1 MPRIAIIGTGL
12 IGASIGLGLKAS
24 GEIDSLE
31 VSGYDQSADNL
42 KQAKNMGAVDVSARD
57 PRDAVR
63 GAAIVVLATPLLAM
77 RRLMHDIAPALGP
90 GAVVTDTGSTKAEVM
105 EWAARELPQPVAFV
119 GGHPM
124 AGKTDAGPEFAE
136 AGLFHDARW
145 VMVPATRSAPRAVD
159 AVRGLIEALGA
170 NVTFMDAEE
179 HDAYA
184 AAISHLPLMAATALF
199 TLAHGSDAWP
209 ELSQLAAG
217 GFRDTTRLAGTEP
230 NMAFDTAVTN
240 RTQIIHW
247 IERYVEALR
256 DLQDRIADE
265 GGEEE
270 LFRLMAQT
278 SWDYTRFVDG
288 QGRRREVDEGAE
300 IPQID
305 FTTMLIGEAMV
316 DKMRELSRRSEERVE
331 DLERR
336 QRLRRNDNE

>member
-24 GEIDSLE
+24 GEIEDLE
-31 VSGYDQSADNL
+31 VAGYDRSSDNL
-42 KQAKNMGAVDVSARD
+42 KQAKRMGALDVSARD
-57 PRDAVR
+57 AQDAVR

-77 RRLMHDIAPALGP
+77 RRIMHEIAPALEQ

-105 EWAARELPQPVAFV
+105 EWAAGELPQPVAFV

-124 AGKTDAGPEFAE
+124 AGKTDAGPDSAE
-136 AGLFHDARW
+136 AGLFRNARW
-145 VMVPATRSAPRAVD
+145 VMVPATRSAASAVD
-159 AVRGLIEALGA
+159 AVRGMIETLGA
-170 NVTFMDAEE
+170 KVTLMDAEE
-179 HDAYA
+179 HDAYV

-217 GFRDTTRLAGTEP
+217 GFKDTTRLAGTEP
-230 NMAFDTAVTN
+230 NMAFDTAITN

-270 LFRLMAQT
+270 LFRFIAQT

-288 QGRRREVDEGAE
+288 QVGRREVDEGAE
-300 IPQID
+300 VPQID
-305 FTTMLIGEAMV
+305 FATMLVGEAMV
-316 DKMRELSRRSEERVE
+316 DKMRELTRRSEERVE
-331 DLERR
+331 ELERK
-336 QRLRRNDNE
+336 QRLRRNE